1 MKWMVLA
8 IIVGIAVY
16 TYLTLHYRKPG
27 PAYRPYEDF
36 TNRANV
42 ERLLNA
48 GYRRIETTAER
59 PVEPAQIIRSLGVVA
74 TVTDAPG
81 GLPGG
86 LAGTFVEKPRLPE
99 TITSVSAPRQAAALL
114 PYSVLF
120 SCTDSNQKEQFGG
133 SLVFIRANTITI
145 LPQFEALAGSL
156 IARTKDNTVAV
167 TIPGGTLAP
176 GRYTIT
182 LAANRGS
189 KQWTVDVK

>member
-36 TNRANV
+36 ANRANV

-59 PVEPAQIIRSLGVVA
+59 PADTAQVFRAIGAVA
-74 TVTDAPG
+74 SVTNAPG

-86 LAGTFVEKPRLPE
+86 LSGTFLDQPRLPE
-99 TITSVSAPRQAAALL
+99 AITSVSAPRQVAGLL
-114 PYSVLF
+114 PYPILF
-120 SCTDSNQKEQFGG
+120 NCAVPNQKEQLGG
-133 SLVFIRANTITI
+133 SQVFIRANTITI
-145 LPQFEALAGSL
+145 VPQFEALAGGL
-156 IARTKDNTVAV
+156 IARTKDSTVAV
-167 TIPGGTLAP
+167 TIPGGTLVP
-176 GRYTIT
+176 GRYTVT
-182 LAANRGS
+182 LAATSGS

>member
-1 MKWMVLA
+1 MKWIVLA
-8 IIVGIAVY
+8 IVVGIAVY

-36 TNRANV
+36 SKRANV
-42 ERLLNA
+42 ERLLAA
-48 GYRRIETTAER
+48 GYRRIETAADR
-59 PVEPAQIIRSLGVVA
+59 PADTSPIIRSMGTVA
-74 TVTDAPG
+74 TVTNAPG

-86 LAGTFVEKPRLPE
+86 LSGTFLDQPRLPE
-99 TITSVSAPRQAAALL
+99 TVGSVSAPRQSAALL

-120 SCTDSNQKEQFGG
+120 NCTDSNQKEQFGG

-145 LPQFEALAGSL
+145 LPQFESLAGGL
-156 IARTKDNTVAV
+156 IARTKDSTVAV

-176 GRYTIT
+176 GRYTVT
-182 LAANRGS
+182 LAATRGS